1 MSLRDSCDYTLLD
14 LTVVQKRLACPPEQE
29 CTHPES
35 GTTRTLYDCPEVP
48 LTPGGPA
55 LASGCSNLSGNLLA
69 PSVGVQREGM
79 VYELFVSTLPSPAFT
94 AKDVLD
100 LYLHRGY
107 ARNGSR
113 G

>member
-29 CTHPES
+29 CTQPES

-55 LASGCSNLSGNLLA
+55 LASGCSNPSGSLLFPIRRGA
-69 PSVGVQREGM
+69 ARGDDLRTVC
-79 VYELFVSTLPSPAFT
+79 LTLASPAFT